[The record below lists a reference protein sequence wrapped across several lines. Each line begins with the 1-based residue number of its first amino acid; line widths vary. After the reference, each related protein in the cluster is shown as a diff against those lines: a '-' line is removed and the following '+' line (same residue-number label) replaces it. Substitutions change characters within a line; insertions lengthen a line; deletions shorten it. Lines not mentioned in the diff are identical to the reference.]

1 MREVAIDRNEAAID
15 FANRLITG
23 GIDVVI
29 FMTGVGARILVE
41 QVERHVDR
49 ARFLAAVSDIK
60 SIVRGPKPLAV
71 LRELGIT
78 PTITVP
84 EPNTWR
90 EILGTLD
97 EKLPVANLV
106 VGLQEY
112 GVTNRSLIAGLE
124 ARGAAVD
131 SIHVYDWALPEDCG
145 PLEQNIRRIAAG
157 EIDVAMFTSGNQVFN
172 LLKLAEEL
180 GLTDEVRA
188 GFRNVVVA
196 SIGPTTSEMLRNE
209 NLPVDMEPSHPKMGH
224 LVTEAAEKADEL
236 LSRKRTLTKQS
247 SDFGLRIANC
257 EDGNRDLYDSPFLK
271 AC

>member
-1 MREVAIDRNEAAID
+1 MAHMIAKRGGVPFVSPSMREVALDRNQAAID

-60 SIVRGPKPLAV
+60 SVVRGPKPLAV
-71 LRELGIT
+71 LKELGIT
-78 PTITVP
+78 PTIMVR
-84 EPNTWR
+84 EPNKWG
-90 EILGTLD
+90 EIISTLD

-124 ARGAAVD
+124 ARGATVD
-131 SIHVYDWALPEDCG
+131 ALHVYDWDLPVDCA

-157 EIDVAMFTSGNQVFN
+157 EVDVVMFTSGNQLFN
-172 LLKLAEEL
+172 VLKLADAL
-180 GLTDEVRA
+180 GIAEEVRS
-188 GFRNVVVA
+188 GFR
-196 SIGPTTSEMLRNE
+196 
-209 NLPVDMEPSHPKMGH
+209 K
-224 LVTEAAEKADEL
+224 
-236 LSRKRTLTKQS
+236 
-247 SDFGLRIANC
+247 
-257 EDGNRDLYDSPFLK
+257 
-271 AC
+271 